1 MLNRIS
7 NRNVSSELISSYLY
21 HIDEV
26 VEILGFIDGQ
36 LVVLINHPV
45 VNDLSGDAHAQD
57 VVARM
62 TDALSHQEQAIL
74 GWL

>member
-57 VVARM
+57 VVSRM